1 MTAQREVNAEDIGD
15 THSTV
20 WRGHGVI
27 ALVLLGRHTDVE
39 REALETGVLGE

>member
-1 MTAQREVNAEDIGD
+1 MAQREVNAEDIGD

-27 ALVLLGRHTDVE
+27 ALVLLGRHTDVKK
-39 REALETGVLGE
+39 EAAETDMLGK